1 MADTDAELFARLRTA
16 AGEIDPVPRDLVDRV
31 IAAIAVSDISREYAL
46 LTLIEN
52 AEAEVRGGEGERGDG
67 ETTTLQFSDGSAT
80 ILLHVTHTERGRR
93 RVDGWVDAGAV
104 EVRLTQDDRTWTTA
118 PDDQGRFAFED
129 VAPGLSRVRLV
140 VGGDQKDLLTPHFE
154 V

>member
-1 MADTDAELFARLRTA
+1 MSDTDAELLARLRTA
-16 AGEIDPVPRDLVDRV
+16 ANEIDPVPRDLADRV
-31 IAAIAVSDISREYAL
+31 IAALAVADISREYAL

-52 AEAEVRGGEGERGDG
+52 AEAAVRGGDG
-67 ETTTLQFSDGSAT
+67 ETTTLQFSDGSAS

-104 EVRLTQDDRTWTTA
+104 EVHLTQDDRTWTTT

-129 VAPGLSRVRLV
+129 IAPGLSRVRLII
-140 VGGDQKDLLTPHFE
+140 GGDQKDLLTPHFE

>member
-1 MADTDAELFARLRTA
+1 MTDTDAELLARLRA
-16 AGEIDPVPRDLVDRV
+16 AAEQLDPPPSDLAERV
-31 IAAIAVSDISREYAL
+31 IAAIAMADISREYAL
-46 LTLIEN
+46 LTLIDN
-52 AEAEVRGGEGERGDG
+52 AEAAVRGSDG
-67 ETTTLQFSDGSAT
+67 ETTTLQFSDGSAS
-80 ILLHVTHTERGRR
+80 ILLHVSHTERGRR

-104 EVRLTQDDRTWTTA
+104 EVHLTQDDRTLTTT

-129 VAPGLSRVRLV
+129 VAPGLCRVRLV